1 MSSQEHLAKL
11 EQRLARVDQQVNA
24 VQDVLYRIC
33 RTIRMDLPPDARKA
47 LISELEGSGA
57 SLNESE
63 KGLADELATIL
74 RGQPK
79 PAE

>member
-1 MSSQEHLAKL
+1 MSDDQKKL
-11 EQRLARVDQQVNA
+11 EQRLARVDQQINA

-33 RTIRMDLPPDARKA
+33 RTIRTDLPPDARKA

-63 KGLADELATIL
+63 NGLADELATIL
-74 RGQPK
+74 RGHPRQ
-79 PAE
+79 AE